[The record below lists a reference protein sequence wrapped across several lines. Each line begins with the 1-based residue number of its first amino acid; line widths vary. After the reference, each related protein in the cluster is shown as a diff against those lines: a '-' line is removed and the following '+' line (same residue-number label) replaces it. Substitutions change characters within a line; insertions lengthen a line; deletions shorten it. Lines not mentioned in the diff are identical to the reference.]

1 MSLKLSQN
9 AAIATEKSL
18 TLQKHTLFVLPDNY
32 KTALPFQVNIDAKL
46 KRSQATF
53 KDCAKTPLLVELPN
67 GGLLSIVILNEKLS
81 MFQKHTLLR
90 KAVKPLLDETPS
102 DIAICVFGDDA
113 TREAHACAV
122 YYVTSVNAAEL
133 PSRKKDNKSKPLKE
147 ISIYGY
153 KAAHDYG
160 YVNARVA
167 GNTLCRS
174 LTMLP
179 PNELNPTSYR
189 AKVKAL
195 AKEHGWTHEEFDMPA
210 LKKMGAGAFYAV
222 GQGSEPMDAAIVHLT
237 YSPKVATKTP
247 KVSDENIYASLRDA
261 TNSALASLTTEEAAA
276 LRLRF
281 GIDLNADEASDNVG
295 KQFEATRA
303 RIREIEEKALS
314 KLRNPARSVIKHIA
328 LVGKG
333 ICFDT
338 GGHNLKPAKYMQGM
352 HEDMNGSAVA
362 LGVLTAAT
370 MQQLPVKI
378 DCWLAIAQNHI
389 GPLAYKQNDVVTAL
403 NGLTIEIVHTD
414 AEGRMVLADTL
425 TLASRQNPDVILDY
439 ATLTG
444 SMAVAVGDRMSGI
457 ISNRPELACKA
468 VGAGAAAGE
477 RIVAFPNEDD
487 FDSDLESDIADIK
500 QCTLEGGG
508 DHIHATRFMSKFIE
522 NDVPWVHADLSSTN
536 RKGGLGAVESTVNGF
551 GVGFGLALV
560 KMLLE

>member
-1 MSLKLSQN
+1 MSLKLSQY
-9 AAIATEKSL
+9 TELGSEKSL
-18 TLQKHTLFVLPDNY
+18 TSHKHTLFVVAENY
-32 KTALPFQVNIDAKL
+32 KSALPFQENIHAKL
-46 KRSQATF
+46 KRSQSEL
-53 KDCAKTPLLVELPN
+53 KDLAKTPILVELPN
-67 GGLLSIVILNEKLS
+67 GGVASVVILNDKLS

-90 KAVKPLLDETPS
+90 KAVKPLLDETPDS
-102 DIAICVFGDDA
+102 IAICVFGDDA
-113 TREAHACAV
+113 TREAHACAA
-122 YYVTSVNAAEL
+122 YYVLSVNAAEL
-133 PSRKKDNKSKPLKE
+133 PSRKKENKSNQLKE
-147 ISIYGY
+147 ITIYGY
-153 KAAHDYG
+153 KAEHDYG

-179 PNELNPTSYR
+179 PNELTPTSYR

-222 GQGSEPMDAAIVHLT
+222 GQGSDPMDAAIVHLT
-237 YSPKVATKTP
+237 YSPK
-247 KVSDENIYASLRDA
+247 AS
-261 TNSALASLTTEEAAA
+261 
-276 LRLRF
+276 
-281 GIDLNADEASDNVG
+281 
-295 KQFEATRA
+295 K
-303 RIREIEEKALS
+303 
-314 KLRNPARSVIKHIA
+314 KHVA

-362 LGVLTAAT
+362 LGVLTAAA

-403 NGLTIEIVHTD
+403 NGMTIEIVHTD

-425 TLASRQNPDVILDY
+425 TLASRQRPDVILDY

-444 SMAVAVGDRMSGI
+444 SMAVAVTDRMSGVI
-457 ISNRPELACKA
+457 ANRPELACKA
-468 VGAGAAAGE
+468 IEAGNAAGE
-477 RIVAFPNEDD
+477 RIVAFPYEEDMD
-487 FDSDLESDIADIK
+487 CDLDSDIADIK

-508 DHIHATRFMSKFIE
+508 DHMLAARFMGKFIE
-522 NDVPWVHADLSSTN
+522 NDVSWLHADLSSTN
-536 RKGGLGAVESTVNGF
+536 RKGGLGAVESDVNGF
-551 GVGFGLALV
+551 GVGFGLEMI
-560 KMLLE
+560 KSLLL